1 MPMKSVKILKMM
13 ILPSAG
19 KSVINWPA
27 ADDTA
32 NKYNPFWKQFGNVSR
47 VRKRP
52 VSFNSEITLLRIYS
66 KDIIQKSEKKYA

>member
-1 MPMKSVKILKMM
+1 MKSVKILKMM

-32 NKYNPFWKQFGNVSR
+32 NKYNPF
-47 VRKRP
+47 
-52 VSFNSEITLLRIYS
+52 
-66 KDIIQKSEKKYA
+66 